1 MKWTETKLKA
11 FTLSFDDG
19 ITQDIRFINL
29 INKYGLKSTFNINSG
44 LLGRPGSI
52 YLNGTRAS
60 HYKVHPN
67 DVKSIYQGHEVAAHT
82 LTHPSLPKIEDDAE
96 VIRQIEED
104 RLKLSELVGYEVVG
118 LAYPGGGV
126 NNDDRVR
133 KLIREHTGI
142 KYARTIKS
150 IDSFDV
156 QEDLLELN
164 PNVNSIFQGNRI
176 MELGEK
182 FISLQPDKPQIFY
195 VWGHSYDLDFREDF
209 WPRLEEFF
217 KLISGK
223 EDIFYGTNR
232 EVFLGE

>member
-29 INKYGLKSTFNINSG
+29 INKYNLKSTFNINSG
-44 LLGRPGSI
+44 LLGRPGSL

-82 LTHPSLPKIEDDAE
+82 LTHPVLPKVEDDAE

-118 LAYPGGGV
+118 MAYPGGGV
-126 NNDDRVR
+126 NNDDRVAE
-133 KLIREHTGI
+133 LIGKHTPI
-142 KYARTIKS
+142 RYSRTITPTYDFKL
-150 IDSFDV
+150 
-156 QEDLLELN
+156 QENLLRFNPTAHICEWGKVFELIEQLLN
-164 PNVNSIFQGNRI
+164 DNSD
-176 MELGEK
+176 EPKL
-182 FISLQPDKPQIFY
+182 LY
-195 VWGHSYDLDFREDF
+195 LWGHTYEKDMCDNYMADFEKICQMLSNKD
-209 WPRLEEFF
+209 
-217 KLISGK
+217 
-223 EDIFYGTNR
+223 DIYYGTNK
-232 EVFLGE
+232 EILL